1 MIAEREAYREKQ
13 PELSERQL
21 VFVDESAISTT
32 LHHAYGRAPAGER
45 VTLYSPTY
53 GARRTLVGAVAVD
66 GRSALAVLDE
76 GLRISSFQ
84 AYIRDSL
91 APMLRPG
98 DVVVMDNLRIHKH
111 PDAVAAIEATGAS
124 VVFQPRYSPE
134 FNAIEHCWSWIK
146 HRLRNLG
153 CRVIDQLVSY
163 AEQTWREITPELCQS
178 WARGCG
184 YAV

>member
-45 VTLYSPTY
+45 VTLYSPSY

-76 GLRISSFQ
+76 GSVAPVGGLC
-84 AYIRDSL
+84 AL
-91 APMLRPG
+91 AGAPG
-98 DVVVMDNLRIHKH
+98 ANS
-111 PDAVAAIEATGAS
+111 G
-124 VVFQPRYSPE
+124 
-134 FNAIEHCWSWIK
+134 
-146 HRLRNLG
+146 
-153 CRVIDQLVSY
+153 
-163 AEQTWREITPELCQS
+163 
-178 WARGCG
+178 
-184 YAV
+184 